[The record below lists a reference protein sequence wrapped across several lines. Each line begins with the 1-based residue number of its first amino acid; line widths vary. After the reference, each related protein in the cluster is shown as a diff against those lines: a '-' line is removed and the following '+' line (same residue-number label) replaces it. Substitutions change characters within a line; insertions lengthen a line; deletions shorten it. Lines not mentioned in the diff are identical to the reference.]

1 MFKFILLILL
11 FSTSVSV
18 AQFENTDLGA
28 RPVGMNGSFTSLSN
42 DAFAIFYNPS
52 GLAQL
57 KYREL
62 GVYYSPSPFGLS
74 ELATGAMVYAEPTSL
89 GTFGLGVKTYGFE
102 LYRENNI
109 ILSYGRSFSDRIFY
123 GLNLNVFNLSIQNY
137 NSATTFGVDLG
148 AMAYLTDFLR
158 WGFFGKNI
166 SGARIGA
173 SEEKISQVY
182 RTGFTVQ
189 PREDVSFLIEA
200 EKDVRYPLS
209 IRAGMEYSLFDYIDL
224 RAGIGTEP
232 TSFSG
237 GVGFK
242 YDLFQVDYAIYN
254 HQDLGITHQGTVSVN
269 FGGDNARKHSR
280 EQLRKAFR

>member
-1 MFKFILLILL
+1 MYKFIFIILL
-11 FSTSVSV
+11 FTSSVSF

-28 RPVGMNGSFTSLSN
+28 RPVGLNGAFTSLSN

-62 GVYYSPSPFGLS
+62 GVYYSPAPFGLS
-74 ELATGAMVYAEPTSL
+74 ELATGAMVYAEPTSF

-109 ILSYGRSFSDRIFY
+109 ILSYGRNFSDRIFY
-123 GLNLNVFNLSIQNY
+123 GVNVNVFNLNIQNY
-137 NSATTFGVDLG
+137 NSATTVGVDLG

-209 IRAGMEYSLFDYIDL
+209 IRAGMEYSLYDYIDL

-254 HQDLGITHQGTVSVN
+254 HQDLGITHQGTVSIN
-269 FGGDNARKHSR
+269 FGGADARKHSR
-280 EQLRKAFR
+280 EQLKKAFR

>member
-1 MFKFILLILL
+1 MFKFNLVILL
-11 FSTSVSV
+11 FITSVSV

-28 RPVGMNGSFTSLSN
+28 RPVGLNGSFTSLSN
-42 DAFAIFYNPS
+42 DAFAIFYNPA
-52 GLAQL
+52 GLGQL

-74 ELATGAMVYAEPTSL
+74 ELATGALVYAEPTSF
-89 GTFGLGVKTYGFE
+89 GTFGLGLKTYGYE

-109 ILSYGRSFSDRIFY
+109 ILSYGQDFNNRIFY
-123 GLNLNVFNLSIQNY
+123 GLNVKVYNLTIQNY

-158 WGFFGKNI
+158 WGFFGKNL
-166 SGARIGA
+166 SGARIGT

-189 PREDVSFLIEA
+189 PRDDLSFLLEA

-209 IRAGMEYSLFDYIDL
+209 IRAGMEYTLYDYIDL

-237 GVGFK
+237 GAGFK
-242 YDLFQVDYAIYN
+242 YDLFQLDYAIYN
-254 HQDLGITHQGTVSVN
+254 HQDLGITHQGTISIN
-269 FGGDNARKHSR
+269 FGGKDARKHSR
-280 EQLRKAFR
+280 EQLKNAFK